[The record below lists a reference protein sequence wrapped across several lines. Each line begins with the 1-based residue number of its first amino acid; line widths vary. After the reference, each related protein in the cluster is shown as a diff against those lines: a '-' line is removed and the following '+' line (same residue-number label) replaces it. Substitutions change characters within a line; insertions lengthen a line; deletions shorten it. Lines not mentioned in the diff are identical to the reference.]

1 VLHRAG
7 TDEVY
12 AQQTTSPIRQAIGQ
26 VQHFVTIL
34 EDITGQKQ
42 AQRGILYMAEHD
54 QLTGLLN
61 RKSFIEQVVAQRLR
75 QRVRSA
81 DAVARLGGDEF
92 MLYIDHC
99 ASMTMCDTPSRA
111 SSTRSGSPSRS
122 TATGSPSRPASA

>member
-1 VLHRAG
+1 LSGRLLADDEDSGRVAVAFLDLDDFKAINDSQGHHAG
-7 TDEVY
+7 D
-12 AQQTTSPIRQAIGQ
+12 
-26 VQHFVTIL
+26 L
-34 EDITGQKQ
+34 
-42 AQRGILYMAEHD
+42 L
-54 QLTGLLN
+54 LTA
-61 RKSFIEQVVAQRLR
+61 VAQRLR